1 MCVIQGPA
9 GEARCGKRNSER
21 RNDVQALQIAREYF
35 ELSNQADLDTIEAL
49 FLPTSTYSSSQG
61 LFFGPPDIMAMMR
74 GFFASHIS
82 LHWTIDS
89 ARELTP
95 HIVEIE
101 FSFQGR
107 DPKGNNILRR
117 GLERVVVRGG
127 RIHHI
132 EVRPLDSN

>member
-1 MCVIQGPA
+1 M
-9 GEARCGKRNSER
+9 E
-21 RNDVQALQIAREYF
+21 ALQIAREYF
-35 ELSNQADLDTIEAL
+35 ELSNQADLDTIEQL

-61 LFFGPPDIMAMMR
+61 LFFGPSDIMAMMR
-74 GFFASHIS
+74 GFFASHLS

-107 DPKGNNILRR
+107 DKKGNEILRR
-117 GLERVVVRGG
+117 GLERVVVHGD
-127 RIHHI
+127 RIQHI
-132 EVRPLDSN
+132 EVRPLESS